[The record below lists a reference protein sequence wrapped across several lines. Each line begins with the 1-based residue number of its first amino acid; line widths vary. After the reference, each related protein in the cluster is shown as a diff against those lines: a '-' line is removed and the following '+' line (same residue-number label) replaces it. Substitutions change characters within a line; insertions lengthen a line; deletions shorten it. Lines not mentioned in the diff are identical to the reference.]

1 MHVYDF
7 TNAQISSKYVH
18 NNILIIAKMR
28 LNLTNLRIE
37 MYPTEGPMLK
47 ALVAPFTRVVI
58 VCWSK
63 SWTTVD
69 AGRCS
74 PRSPSGVH

>member
-1 MHVYDF
+1 M
-7 TNAQISSKYVH
+7 
-18 NNILIIAKMR
+18 ILLLALVADMNMNKIQTIAEKI
-28 LNLTNLRIE
+28 LNLTNPRKGL
-37 MYPTEGPMLK
+37 YPAEGPMLK